1 MLKNLYKRR
10 LIYSELKSQLD
21 NQIQIID
28 NIKKYAEKIE
38 DLIRKKEANDAI
50 LLLEENKNLSK
61 AMMNLKMNNLDM
73 EEEAIK
79 YTIDYGKGL
88 ITKNYFKNEYDNLGQ
103 KVINNHY
110 EIEDISKKLEKN
122 IDEIINNFMN
132 IGILKKKEGK

>member
-1 MLKNLYKRR
+1 M
-10 LIYSELKSQLD
+10 
-21 NQIQIID
+21 
-28 NIKKYAEKIE
+28 
-38 DLIRKKEANDAI
+38 
-50 LLLEENKNLSK
+50 LEENKNLSK
-61 AMMNLKMNNLDM
+61 AMMNLKMNNL
-73 EEEAIK
+73 ELEKEAIK

-88 ITKNYFKNEYDNLGQ
+88 ITKNDFKNEYDNLGQ